1 MDDKDY
7 KHLGFRCGIEIHQQL
22 EGHKL
27 FCRCHTIIRKD
38 DPDFQITRRLK
49 SSAGESGKTDIAAK
63 HEEKKGKYFIYQGY
77 YDTTCLVEL
86 DEEPPGDVNKDAL
99 NTTLQ
104 IAKLLN
110 CTIVDKIQFMRKI
123 VIDGSN
129 TSGFQRTALI
139 GRDGSVEINGRKI
152 GIPTVC
158 LEEEACQVAE
168 RKDEYDIYNL
178 SRQGIPLIEIATD
191 PDISSPEECKETA
204 LKLGMILRSVPG
216 LKRGLGT
223 IRQDVNVSVK
233 DGART
238 EIKGFQEV
246 RSIPAVIDNEI
257 KRQLDMIKKGKRAE
271 ESVRKAEADGTT
283 SYLRPMP
290 GAERMYPE
298 TDVPAITPEIK
309 DIGKVEL
316 LSEKSGRMM
325 KLGLAKDLA
334 NAVAKEGKAD
344 IMLDFAGKFPDVKP
358 AFIAETMIST
368 PRTLKRKENIDV
380 RPTDRDFET
389 IFSRINE
396 GKISRDAVYD
406 ILKDIGKTGKP
417 DFSKYGNLT
426 GSEIEKIIKKV
437 IEENKGAPFNALIG
451 KAMAQL
457 KGKADAK
464 KIIEM
469 LQEMSKQK

>member
-1 MDDKDY
+1 
-7 KHLGFRCGIEIHQQL
+7 
-22 EGHKL
+22 
-27 FCRCHTIIRKD
+27 
-38 DPDFQITRRLK
+38 
-49 SSAGESGKTDIAAK
+49 
-63 HEEKKGKYFIYQGY
+63 
-77 YDTTCLVEL
+77 
-86 DEEPPGDVNKDAL
+86 
-99 NTTLQ
+99 
-104 IAKLLN
+104 
-110 CTIVDKIQFMRKI
+110 
-123 VIDGSN
+123 
-129 TSGFQRTALI
+129 
-139 GRDGSVEINGRKI
+139 
-152 GIPTVC
+152 
-158 LEEEACQVAE
+158 
-168 RKDEYDIYNL
+168 
-178 SRQGIPLIEIATD
+178 
-191 PDISSPEECKETA
+191 
-204 LKLGMILRSVPG
+204 MILRSVPG

-426 GSEIEKIIKKV
+426 GSEIEKINTSIDIFKKELRSKSDLNYK
-437 IEENKGAPFNALIG
+437 INFTSLTSI
-451 KAMAQL
+451 
-457 KGKADAK
+457 D
-464 KIIEM
+464 KIINHIKAEM
-469 LQEMSKQK
+469 QKVADDYSGNFDSAKLDKLKKEKGRYRRSFRKA